1 MNSIGS
7 TSRGRSS
14 KQVERPLETRGV
26 AGSSPADHI
35 AQMFLGSVAQRAE
48 RPTLNRRRAGSS
60 PAGVTYWKDCHWCGT
75 PFRKRVGL
83 RALGVR
89 LPLLPLWRHG
99 RVERQRVA
107 TARAGLPLRRFESC
121 CLRLSFRRGR
131 AVRRATVTRE
141 AQVRSLP
148 PESADRSSCPRGR
161 IGDDAGLSI
170 RKLRVRIPPGV
181 LATAC
186 RGAWPP
192 RRLWAPEI
200 AGSTP
205 AGQTCAVEEGLSS
218 RAS

>member
-1 MNSIGS
+1 VRYPVSKTGGSSGLGGS
-7 TSRGRSS
+7 T
-14 KQVERPLETRGV
+14 P
-26 AGSSPADHI
+26 SPSA
-35 AQMFLGSVAQRAE
+35 
-48 RPTLNRRRAGSS
+48 
-60 PAGVTYWKDCHWCGT
+60 
-75 PFRKRVGL
+75 
-83 RALGVR
+83 
-89 LPLLPLWRHG
+89 WRHG

-148 PESADRSSCPRGR
+148 PESPIEVRLGLRRAMMTSIGLHALVVELEMTPDSQSGSCGFESRRGFRRS
-161 IGDDAGLSI
+161 
-170 RKLRVRIPPGV
+170 
-181 LATAC
+181 LASAC